1 MMATAGGL
9 VLSGGTVDS
18 KIHAF
23 DAMTGKLLWEFPTN
37 SGILAPPSSFSID
50 GKQYLAVLTGW
61 DGDARGMGNVVARLF
76 PSDTPPVPTGGA
88 VWVFALE

>member
-1 MMATAGGL
+1 M
-9 VLSGGTVDS
+9 
-18 KIHAF
+18 
-23 DAMTGKLLWEFPTN
+23 WEFPTN
-37 SGILAPPSSFSID
+37 SGILTPPSSFAIG
-50 GKQYLAVLTGW
+50 GKQYVAVLTRW